1 MDNGV
6 KTIHTKGRV
15 AGEGLHN
22 HGLLWVQFDNG
33 GITRLDKLGSIL
45 KLLARTTVDLLDEL
59 GELAGN
65 VSCVA
70 IQHRCVASIDLARVV
85 QDDDL
90 WTNS

>member
-1 MDNGV
+1 M
-6 KTIHTKGRV
+6 
-15 AGEGLHN
+15 
-22 HGLLWVQFDNG
+22 QFDNG